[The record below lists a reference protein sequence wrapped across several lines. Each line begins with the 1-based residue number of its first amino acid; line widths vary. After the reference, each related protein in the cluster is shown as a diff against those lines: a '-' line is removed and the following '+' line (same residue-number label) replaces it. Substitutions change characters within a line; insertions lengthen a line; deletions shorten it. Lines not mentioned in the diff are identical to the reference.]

1 MEGDLVEF
9 SGVDES
15 GNKNDLPLPLL
26 LLPESTFY
34 SEGESFRSAIKIGWV
49 AL

>member
-15 GNKNDLPLPLL
+15 GNKNDLPFSSRP
-26 LLPESTFY
+26 LPESTFY
-34 SEGESFRSAIKIGWV
+34 SEGEVLGQQ
-49 AL
+49 

>member
-15 GNKNDLPLPLL
+15 GNKNDLPFPLIL
-26 LLPESTFY
+26 SLKVLFTPR
-34 SEGESFRSAIKIGWV
+34 GEVLGQQ
-49 AL
+49 